1 MRTPTRMRRPRSL
14 ESRLSIQLLVVLVL
28 LWLGGTFFAVRGL
41 RVEIDEV
48 QDSALTE
55 TAERLLMLND
65 ARLGGTAE
73 HPTVIEEFDP
83 HYEHVVYQIMDLQGH
98 VLLRS
103 HQAPDYAMAPQA
115 RDGLTIQP
123 PWRVISLTHPGFKRR
138 AQVAEA
144 AAHREYTLS
153 RATLALV
160 VPLLLMLPLSLVGL
174 HLVLRQAFR
183 QLQPITD
190 NLSRRAAH
198 DLQAVPVE
206 DAPAELHPLLNT
218 VNGLMARV
226 HTVLEAE
233 RMFSANMAHELRT
246 PLAAARAQAQR
257 LAQESATPA
266 ASDRAQALVRQ
277 LDRLTRLTTRMLEIV
292 RIDAGVG
299 HQRKPV
305 DLRMLA
311 RMVIDEFPQSRD
323 PKRLCLAPGTA
334 EDADDRPVV
343 VQGDTDVLG
352 MAVRNLIDNALKH
365 GGETAQVVVAVRS
378 GLLSVTDDGPGMP
391 EGDLTTLTRP
401 FERGVTL
408 ASGTGLGL
416 SLVQSIADQAGARL
430 QLESPVR
437 DGRGWRATLRFD
449 FEPAA
454 PVRPA

>member
-1 MRTPTRMRRPRSL
+1 MGAPSPAPVRRARSL
-14 ESRLSIQLLVVLVL
+14 ESRLSIQLLLVLVL
-28 LWLGGTFFAVRGL
+28 LWLGGAFFAAHGL
-41 RVEIDEV
+41 RVEVDEV

-55 TAERLLMLND
+55 TAERLLMLHD
-65 ARLGGTAE
+65 ARLGGSPD
-73 HPTVIEEFDP
+73 HPTIVEEFDST
-83 HYEHVVYQIMDLQGH
+83 YEHVVYQILDLQGH
-98 VLLRS
+98 VLLKSQR
-103 HQAPDYAMAPQA
+103 APDQAMAPGA
-115 RDGLTIQP
+115 PDGLTIQP
-123 PWRVISLTHPGFKRR
+123 PWRVISMTHPGFKLR

-144 AAHREYTLS
+144 AAHREYTLW
-153 RATLALV
+153 RATLALL
-160 VPLLLMLPLSLVGL
+160 VPLLLMLPLSLAGL

-183 QLQPITD
+183 RLRPITD
-190 NLSRRAAH
+190 NLSQRPAH
-198 DLQAVPVE
+198 DLQAVPL
-206 DAPAELHPLLNT
+206 DNAPAELHPLLHT

-226 HTVLEAE
+226 HTLLEAE

-257 LAQESATPA
+257 LARESATPA

-299 HQRKPV
+299 HQREPV
-305 DLRMLA
+305 DLGMLA
-311 RMVIDEFPQSRD
+311 RMVMDEFPQSRE
-323 PKRLCLAPGTA
+323 PQRLRF
-334 EDADDRPVV
+334 ESDDDEPVMV
-343 VQGDTDVLG
+343 LGDTDVLG

-365 GGETAQVVVAVRS
+365 GGETAQVVVTVRP

-391 EGDLTTLTRP
+391 DGDLDTLTRP

-449 FEPAA
+449 FESTA